1 MPARPRSTEKDRP
14 GVSPRSRV
22 PKSTIVDI
30 AAASGVSVSTVS
42 RILNDKPDVA
52 AQTRERVLRI
62 MDEMGFAPQ
71 SAWQQIRSGRTRLIA
86 MHVPPEF
93 NPPAYHLIIA
103 AALGVEDAGYSITI
117 ITRALG
123 DSELLGIF
131 RGRHADGIIL
141 LEILADDHRPELLRD
156 HGFPFVMIGHRAD
169 NTGLS
174 FVDVDIEHG
183 MGLAVDHLAELGHRE
198 IALLTVD
205 PVVQD
210 KTYGFATWALR
221 GFQAA
226 CERLGL
232 CAWPSVGGPSEAAM
246 ATAALGLM
254 DAHPG
259 ISAFIAP
266 QQQSVI
272 GVLMAARARSLR
284 LPQDLSLIGMLSES
298 MSGLATPTLTAI
310 DFPADELGRLAAQML
325 LDRLDGGQAWPR
337 QVLLPAQLIVRE
349 STAVPRT

>member
-226 CERLGL
+226 CVRLGL

-246 ATAALGLM
+246 ATAALSLM

-259 ISAFIAP
+259 ITAFIAP

>member
-1 MPARPRSTEKDRP
+1 
-14 GVSPRSRV
+14 
-22 PKSTIVDI
+22 
-30 AAASGVSVSTVS
+30 
-42 RILNDKPDVA
+42 
-52 AQTRERVLRI
+52 
-62 MDEMGFAPQ
+62 
-71 SAWQQIRSGRTRLIA
+71 

-117 ITRALG
+117 ITRALA

-141 LEILADDHRPELLRD
+141 LEILVDDRRAELLRD
-156 HGFPFVMIGHRAD
+156 HGFPFAMIGHRAD

-174 FVDVDIEHG
+174 FVDVDIEEG
-183 MGLAVDHLAELGHRE
+183 VGLAAGHLAELGHRE

-221 GFQAA
+221 GFHAA

-232 CAWPSVGGPSEAAM
+232 VARPCVGGPTETAM
-246 ATAALGLM
+246 ATSALRLI
-254 DAHPG
+254 DEHPG
-259 ISAFIAP
+259 ITAFIAP

-284 LPQDLSLIGMLSES
+284 LPQDLSLIAMLSES
-298 MSGLATPTLTAI
+298 MSDLATPTLTAI
-310 DFPADELGRLAAQML
+310 DFPADELGRIAARMI
-325 LDRLDGGQAWPR
+325 LDRLDSGQTAPT
-337 QVLLPAQLIVRE
+337 QVLLRPQLIVRD
-349 STAVPRT
+349 STTVPRTQPRNPSSMPPTEVAR